1 MYSSLIGKVEKA
13 NRYTEERDRFSFTA
27 FTVRVRGDNNE
38 HEVSFKDGEWHCDCD
53 FFTIYGLC
61 SHGMALER
69 ILDEMVSAKMTFSD
83 MIKAKT
89 GSALP

>member
-13 NRYTEERDRFSFTA
+13 NRYTEERDRFSFTS
-27 FTVRVRGDNNE
+27 FTVSVRGDNNE
-38 HEVSFKDGEWHCDCD
+38 HVVAFQDGEWRCDCD

-69 ILDEMVSAKMTFSD
+69 ILGEMVPAKMTFAD
-83 MIKAKT
+83 LIKAKT
-89 GSALP
+89 GMALP